1 MNSKFFIL
9 SSIISAIF
17 LVSLVSFVSAQAVSD
32 QTSNI
37 SIIATPHTTTVNFTL
52 NGAGQSWDTQVIPSS
67 YYSSVH
73 ECSNGISF
81 SASDLL
87 NGVDASGSVNSGVVS
102 FSSVSVENADSSLG
116 V

>member
-67 YYSSVH
+67 YYSSV
-73 ECSNGISF
+73 
-81 SASDLL
+81 L
-87 NGVDASGSVNSGVVS
+87 
-102 FSSVSVENADSSLG
+102 
-116 V
+116 